1 MTVILATTGM
11 IYTLATTGIG
21 ALASRTLTNCNFRDH
36 NSWSLEAEQCK
47 QTKSTTTTLSF
58 SLRCGHSRPTRAHAQ
73 QHVWCLAVLPEHAH
87 NGPCGA

>member
-58 SLRCGHSRPTRAHAQ
+58 SSRWTQSPHQSTRTNS
-73 QHVWCLAVLPEHAH
+73 L
-87 NGPCGA
+87 CGA